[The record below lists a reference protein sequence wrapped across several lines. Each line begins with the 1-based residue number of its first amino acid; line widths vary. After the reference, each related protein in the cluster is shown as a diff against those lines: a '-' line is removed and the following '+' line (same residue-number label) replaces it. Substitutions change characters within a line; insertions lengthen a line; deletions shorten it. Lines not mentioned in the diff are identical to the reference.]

1 MNMEIPRRTPK
12 EKEKRR
18 MLALCSKVLVKLTCF
33 SFIWDAITGETFANQ
48 TDYGIIVGYDVE
60 LIVALRTCL
69 LVIETRLQE
78 KRLIIFE
85 RNMHILFK
93 TFTDEGSYTTN

>member
-1 MNMEIPRRTPK
+1 
-12 EKEKRR
+12 

-33 SFIWDAITGETFANQ
+33 SFIWDAIMGETFANKI
-48 TDYGIIVGYDVE
+48 DYGIIVGYDLE

-85 RNMHILFK
+85 RNMHILLK